1 MAMHPN
7 MGGIK
12 ALPED
17 PVINLVPADYKLE
30 AEETPAFDELVD
42 SLGGLNL
49 FKVNTDEFNFDHR
62 LLNLQEEYAY
72 NPNAWVEDVIGSAWD
87 PDPWQSLALDELI
100 WDHFVALSTGTG
112 PGKTAFCSVA
122 LLYFLANRPFP
133 KVLCTAP
140 TQPQLKRALW
150 PEIAKWMRHSN
161 GLERTFEWTNTRV
174 AMRGQ
179 HSAEWFAE
187 AKTARPQ
194 PGQSSVEALQGL
206 HADNIL
212 VIVDEA
218 SGVADQIM
226 NAIDGCITTKG
237 THVVLAGNP
246 VRRRG
251 YFYRTISDERQR
263 VENGGTWHVHFVSAA
278 DSKHVDIT
286 ALQRNINLY
295 GKQSDY
301 YRVKVLGLPPL
312 ADTQGLISP
321 EEVYS
326 MHARDPKGLDKGI
339 SVLSCDPA
347 RYGPDYSVF
356 YVRKGW
362 TIVDRAEVYGMD
374 GPAVANVG
382 LALYEKHQTDYVCI
396 DSIGI
401 GASVYDHMKIGLRQY
416 KKRVKLEEVIVGEKA
431 FNDEK
436 FFNLR
441 AEILWMLSMLYVP
454 KISIPIETDR
464 LDEELPQFTYGWNQ
478 TDTKIKLASKDEL
491 RKLLGRSPNDGDSFA
506 LCFFPDVRKDAK
518 KLAAASVEYFFVG
531 ARSKAALVKGK
542 DDRVGDKKAGQE
554 DHRHTISSVVAGF
567 SGPPSEADPNDP
579 ETVIENLFTRYVQR
593 GRSGASVDSGSGRNE
608 ARFSGI
614 NPPQF
619 TVRRRLGGAF
629 QQRFTD

>member
-1 MAMHPN
+1 MSQQLHLDHHITPIPDDPIIDLSPSPSADAEL
-7 MGGIK
+7 K
-12 ALPED
+12 AGES
-17 PVINLVPADYKLE
+17 
-30 AEETPAFDELVD
+30 PAFDELVD
-42 SLGGLNL
+42 SLSGLKL
-49 FKVNTDEFNFDHR
+49 FKVHDEFNFDHR

-72 NPNAWVEDVIGSAWD
+72 DPNAWVKDVIGPAWD
-87 PDPWQSLALDELI
+87 PDPWQSQALDELI

-112 PGKTAFCSVA
+112 PGKTAFCAVA
-122 LLYFLANRPFP
+122 ILYFLTNRPFP

-150 PEIAKWMRHSN
+150 PEIAKWMRHSS
-161 GLERTFEWTNTRV
+161 GLERTLEWTNTRV

-212 VIVDEA
+212 VVVDEA

-237 THVVLAGNP
+237 THVILAGNP

-278 DSKHVDIT
+278 DSKHVDIS
-286 ALQRNINLY
+286 ALKRNINLY

-326 MHARDPKGLDKGI
+326 MHARDHKSLDKGI
-339 SVLSCDPA
+339 SVISCDPA
-347 RYGPDYSVF
+347 RYGPDYSVM

-374 GPAVANVG
+374 GPAVANVV
-382 LALYEKHQTDYVCI
+382 LTLFEKHQTDFICI

-401 GASVYDHMKIGLRQY
+401 GASVFDHVKIGLRQF

-436 FFNLR
+436 FHNLR
-441 AEILWMLSMLYVP
+441 AEILWMVSMLYVP
-454 KISIPIETDR
+454 KVAIPIETDR

-478 TDTKIKLASKDEL
+478 TDTKIKLASKDDL
-491 RKLLGRSPNDGDSFA
+491 RKLLGRSPNDGDAFA
-506 LCFFPDVRKDAK
+506 LLFFPDVRKDAK

-531 ARSKAALVKGK
+531 ARRGAALVKRKGEEK
-542 DDRVGDKKAGQE
+542 GEGPNQGDQ
-554 DHRHTISSVVAGF
+554 RHTISSVVAD
-567 SGPPSEADPNDP
+567 PSDPHDADPNDP
-579 ETVIENLFTRYVQR
+579 ETVIESFFTRYAQR
-593 GRSGASVDSGSGRNE
+593 SRSGEGT
-608 ARFSGI
+608 ARFSGL
-614 NPPQF
+614 NPAQF

-629 QQRFTD
+629 QQRFID

>member
-1 MAMHPN
+1 MAMHPLIDN
-7 MGGIK
+7 IQ
-12 ALPED
+12 AP
-17 PVINLVPADYKLE
+17 PADPIIDLSASNELKE
-30 AEETPAFDELVD
+30 GESPAFDELVE
-42 SLGGLNL
+42 SLAGLKL
-49 FKVNTDEFNFDHR
+49 FKVNDEFNFDHR
-62 LLNLQEEYAY
+62 LLALQEEYAY
-72 NPNAWVEDVIGSAWD
+72 QPNAWVEDVIGKAWD
-87 PDPWQSLALDELI
+87 PDPWQQASLDELV

-112 PGKTAFCSVA
+112 PGKTAFCAVA
-122 LLYFLANRPFP
+122 ILYFLANRPFP

-150 PEIAKWMRHSN
+150 PEIAKWMRHSS
-161 GLERTFEWTNTRV
+161 GLERMLEWTSTRV

-212 VIVDEA
+212 VVVDEA

-237 THVVLAGNP
+237 THVIFAGNP

-263 VENGGTWHVHFVSAA
+263 IENGGTWHVHFVSAA

-326 MHARDPKGLDKGI
+326 MHARDSKGRDKGI
-339 SVLSCDPA
+339 SVISCDPA
-347 RYGPDYSVF
+347 RYGPDYSVM

-362 TIVDRAEVYGMD
+362 TIVDRAEVFGMD
-374 GPAVANVG
+374 GPAVANVV
-382 LALYEKHQTDYVCI
+382 LNLFEKHQTDFICI

-401 GASVYDHMKIGLRQY
+401 GASVFDHVKIGLRQFE
-416 KKRVKLEEVIVGEKA
+416 KRVKLEEVIVGESA
-431 FNDEK
+431 YNNEK
-436 FFNLR
+436 FHNLR
-441 AEILWMLSMLYVP
+441 AEIFWMLAMLYVP
-454 KISIPIETDR
+454 KVSIPIETDR

-491 RKLLGRSPNDGDSFA
+491 RKLLGRSPNDGDAFA
-506 LCFFPDVRKDAK
+506 LCFIPDVRKDAK
-518 KLAAASVEYFFVG
+518 KMASASVEYFFVG
-531 ARSKAALVKGK
+531 ARRGTARVARK
-542 DDRVGDKKAGQE
+542 DEDKREGPNQGDQ
-554 DHRHTISSVVAGF
+554 RHTISSVVAA
-567 SGPPSEADPNDP
+567 PSDPREADSNDP
-579 ETVIENLFTRYVQR
+579 DTVIENFFTRYVQR
-593 GRSGASVDSGSGRNE
+593 SGSGSGKAGA
-608 ARFSGI
+608 ARFSGL
-614 NPPQF
+614 NPAQF
-619 TVRRRLGGAF
+619 TVRRRLDGAF